1 MLQVFRIV
9 AILEGLSYLALFG
22 FSMPLKYWAG
32 LPEYNIWVGYAHG
45 FLFIAYIA
53 MAILVW
59 VEKNWKWSDLIRLL
73 LASLLPFG
81 TLYIDKYFLRYQLV
95 LQKTSE
101 G

>member
-53 MAILVW
+53 LAILVW
-59 VEKNWKWSDLIRLL
+59 VEKNWNWSDLIKLL

-81 TLYIDKYFLRYQLV
+81 TLYMDKYFLKPQLV
-95 LQKTSE
+95 VQKASK

>member
-1 MLQVFRIV
+1 MLQAFRIV

-81 TLYIDKYFLRYQLV
+81 TLYIDKYFLRYQLI
-95 LQKTSE
+95 LQKTSQ

>member
-1 MLQVFRIV
+1 MLQVLRIV

-32 LPEYNIWVGYAHG
+32 LPESNIWVGYAHG
-45 FLFIAYIA
+45 FLFIAYVA
-53 MAILVW
+53 LAILVW
-59 VEKNWKWSDLIRLL
+59 VEKNWSWADLIRLI

-95 LQKTSE
+95 LQKTSQ

>member
-81 TLYIDKYFLRYQLV
+81 TLYIDKYFLRYQLI